1 MFIYSEMFSTI
12 IVENITSVIVYL
24 VILFFISFV
33 IIKFFLNKCHRASIY
48 LLKTFGPRSWVNCCV
63 LGGSGKMLSNP
74 KFDPVLVQLKAVR
87 AVLNKVYLLL
97 NKFVLVKG

>member
-48 LLKTFGPRSWVNCCV
+48 LLKTFGPRS
-63 LGGSGKMLSNP
+63 
-74 KFDPVLVQLKAVR
+74 
-87 AVLNKVYLLL
+87 
-97 NKFVLVKG
+97 